1 MKNIKIFNLLEK
13 SFISLRETN
22 KKVWIIGIIIAIL
35 SGGLNI
41 YDSNNDYFSGDSNY
55 DYSYTN
61 DKNSVSLEDE
71 LYQENEYITDKE
83 FNTVV
88 DDLFT
93 FGLGSIIMFVIVILA
108 LVIII
113 AIILGLLI
121 SVANYYLQHSI
132 LEILSKEKIERSPLG
147 LVIKVNFIVL
157 LKVTFGLIL
166 FIIPGIIIGL
176 KYAPVNYIMCKNPE
190 LSYKEILKN
199 TKELSKGFKW
209 KMFVSNLL
217 IGTIAVVAVL
227 LCSLSVFAPGYI
239 LIDFAEMILTLA
251 LSTFA
256 TVFSGLYNI
265 HLFNAIN
272 DFKNPINLEV

>member
-13 SFISLRETN
+13 SFISLRHTN
-22 KKVWIIGIIIAIL
+22 KKIWIIGIIIAIL

-41 YDSNNDYFSGDSNY
+41 YDSSNDYFSGDSDY

-61 DKNSVSLEDE
+61 DENNIGLEDE
-71 LYQENEYITDKE
+71 IYQENGYITGEE
-83 FNTVV
+83 FTNVV
-88 DDLFT
+88 DDIFT
-93 FGLGSIIMFVIVILA
+93 FGLGAIIMFVIVILA
-108 LVIII
+108 LVLII

-132 LEILSKEKIERSPLG
+132 CEILSKEKIERAPLG

-166 FIIPGIIIGL
+166 FVIPGVIIGL

-190 LSYKEILKN
+190 LSYKEVLKN
-199 TKELSKGFKW
+199 AKELSKGFKW

-217 IGTIAVVAVL
+217 IGTIAVVVIL

-272 DFKNPINLEV
+272 DFKNPVNLEF

>member
-190 LSYKEILKN
+190 LSYKEVLKN

-217 IGTIAVVAVL
+217 IGTIAVVVIL

-239 LIDFAEMILTLA
+239 LIDFAEMILKLA

>member
-1 MKNIKIFNLLEK
+1 
-13 SFISLRETN
+13 
-22 KKVWIIGIIIAIL
+22 
-35 SGGLNI
+35 
-41 YDSNNDYFSGDSNY
+41 
-55 DYSYTN
+55 
-61 DKNSVSLEDE
+61 
-71 LYQENEYITDKE
+71 
-83 FNTVV
+83 
-88 DDLFT
+88 
-93 FGLGSIIMFVIVILA
+93 MFVIVILA

-132 LEILSKEKIERSPLG
+132 LETLSKEKIERSPLG

-190 LSYKEILKN
+190 LSYKEVLKN